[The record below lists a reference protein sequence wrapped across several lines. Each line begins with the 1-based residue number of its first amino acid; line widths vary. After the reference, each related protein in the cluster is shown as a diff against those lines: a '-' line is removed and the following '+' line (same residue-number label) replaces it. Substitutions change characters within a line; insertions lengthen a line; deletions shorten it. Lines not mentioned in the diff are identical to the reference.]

1 MVLTMHFYDMILTMY
16 FNDVVLTMYFND
28 MVYFFFWAESYGIRD
43 GTMFG
48 LVYKFGL
55 GLFWVFFEF
64 FSVGLD
70 SGSAVIYWNF
80 NTNLLFNKW
89 ILGVFM
95 KCFPCGVFL

>member
-1 MVLTMHFYDMILTMY
+1 
-16 FNDVVLTMYFND
+16 
-28 MVYFFFWAESYGIRD
+28 
-43 GTMFG
+43 MFG

-95 KCFPCGVFL
+95 KCFPCGVFFIISAPILGILVKIP